1 MKNRQKWNAVLSA
14 AFLITLICVTGC
26 SKIEKAIIEAEE
38 QGTTTITKE
47 DGEKIT
53 LSNKPDIPDLFP
65 SDVPMP
71 DEIEVVTSI
80 SSDNSVT
87 LGIET
92 EMAYDDVVKLYYDY
106 TQQAGYTE
114 VHKLEDENGKFIN
127 YSAQKGTE
135 RFIFTMQLNL
145 EDNKTV
151 YGSLIYSNEPEAE

>member
-1 MKNRQKWNAVLSA
+1 MKNKQKWKAVLSA
-14 AFLITLICVTGC
+14 AILITLIFVTGC
-26 SKIEKAIIEAEE
+26 TKIEKAIIEAEE

-71 DEIEVVTSI
+71 DEIQVVTSI
-80 SSDNSVT
+80 SGDNSVT

-92 EMAYDDVVKLYYDY
+92 EMPYDDVVKLYYDY
-106 TQQAGYTE
+106 TQQVGYSE
-114 VHKLEDENGKFIN
+114 VHKLEDENDKFIN
-127 YSAQKGTE
+127 YSAQKGIE

-151 YGSLIYSNEPEAE
+151 YGSLIYSNDPEAE